1 MKKILIFL
9 MLTALVAAWA
19 FDTWAQ
25 GKSKGDNLFYVF
37 SEKTVKIDKKK
48 VRYRAV
54 LTAPTDTAR
63 PAIIIYLH
71 GGSGTGSDN
80 EQQLRSPGIAQIYD
94 YLAEQGIKAYFLV
107 PQCED
112 ESSWSGPHPRR
123 SPSPRARQMP
133 VLQPVC
139 QSIDRPVCAGLRR
152 RPQQDLHLWS
162 IDGRRWRVAH
172 RERLS

>member
-9 MLTALVAAWA
+9 ILAAVAV
-19 FDTWAQ
+19 TWDLGASAQ
-25 GKSKGDNLFYVF
+25 GRSKGDNLFYVF

-112 ESSWSGPHPRR
+112 ESSWSGYNPPPKR
-123 SPSPRARQMP
+123 
-133 VLQPVC
+133 
-139 QSIDRPVCAGLRR
+139 
-152 RPQQDLHLWS
+152 
-162 IDGRRWRVAH
+162 
-172 RERLS
+172 

>member
-9 MLTALVAAWA
+9 MLTAVAV
-19 FDTWAQ
+19 TWDLGASAQ
-25 GKSKGDNLFYVF
+25 GRSKGDNLFYVF

-71 GGSGTGSDN
+71 GGSGAGSDN

-112 ESSWSGPHPRR
+112 ESSWSGYNPPAQTIGTPHPGGP
-123 SPSPRARQMP
+123 PSPK
-133 VLQPVC
+133 
-139 QSIDRPVCAGLRR
+139 
-152 RPQQDLHLWS
+152 
-162 IDGRRWRVAH
+162 GR
-172 RERLS
+172 